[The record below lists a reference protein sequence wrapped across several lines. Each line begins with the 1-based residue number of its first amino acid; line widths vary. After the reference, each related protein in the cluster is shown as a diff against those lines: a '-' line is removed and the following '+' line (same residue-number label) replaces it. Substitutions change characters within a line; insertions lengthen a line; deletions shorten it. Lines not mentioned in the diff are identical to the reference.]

1 MLIPTIFLAACFA
14 GQAKIEPSHD
24 QNPVFTKV
32 LNEGLEAGGQTIRL
46 APPRLVDGQAA
57 DVQRAALKE
66 LAGSDRAL
74 DELLRD
80 SVTAPF
86 IIKVH
91 DVKTTGATVRQ
102 ADIWFAVHGD
112 LKKVDPARE
121 AARTDQKAV
130 EVANMWFQT
139 RLLKTDDLRAAGI
152 TPAPTGSER
161 NAWYAHIHAK
171 LLDRIDFEV
180 TNHVVASE
188 SSESVVIASA
198 TDPSFANAGPLSN
211 GWKSLTAP
219 AGSQT
224 EASTARQAYSGG
236 ISYAK
241 ITRIA
246 FQPTALFVEMHLAF
260 VEPDGWFQGAPILR
274 SKFSV
279 AAQDQIRTLRR
290 ELAKKRAK

>member
-14 GQAKIEPSHD
+14 GQAKIEPPHD

-32 LNEGLEAGGQTIRL
+32 VNEGIEAGGQTVRL
-46 APPRLVDGQAA
+46 AAPRLVDGQTA

-66 LAGSDRAL
+66 VAGSDRAL

-86 IIKVH
+86 IIKVR
-91 DVKTTGATVRQ
+91 DLKTTDATIRQ
-102 ADIWFAVHGD
+102 ADIWFAVHGG

-139 RLLKTDDLRAAGI
+139 RLLKADEFRAGGI
-152 TPAPTGSER
+152 KLADTGS
-161 NAWYAHIHAK
+161 NGKSWYAHIHAK

-198 TDPSFANAGPLSN
+198 TDPSFDNVESLSN
-211 GWKSLTAP
+211 GWKSLAP
-219 AGSQT
+219 PGS
-224 EASTARQAYSGG
+224 SQADAATRHPYSGG

-241 ITRIA
+241 ISRIA
-246 FQPTALFVEMHLAF
+246 FKPGALFVEMHVAF
-260 VEPDGWFQGAPILR
+260 VEPVGWFQGAPILR

-279 AAQDQIRTLRR
+279 AAQDQIRSLRR
-290 ELAKKRAK
+290 ELAKQRSK

>member
-1 MLIPTIFLAACFA
+1 MLIPTVFLAAFFA
-14 GQAKIEPSHD
+14 GQAKIEPPQD
-24 QNPVFTKV
+24 QNPVFSKV
-32 LNEGLEAGGQTIRL
+32 LNAGLDAGGQTIRL
-46 APPRLVDGQAA
+46 AAPRLVDGKSA
-57 DVQRAALKE
+57 DDQRAALKE

-91 DVKTTGATVRQ
+91 DVKTTGATVRL

-112 LKKVDPARE
+112 LKAVDPGRE
-121 AARTDQKAV
+121 AARTDQQTV

-139 RLLKTDDLRAAGI
+139 RLLKTDELRAGGI
-152 TPAPTGSER
+152 TPAHTGPDR

-198 TDPSFANAGPLSN
+198 TDPSFDSAGPLSN
-211 GWKSLTAP
+211 GWKSLAAP
-219 AGSQT
+219 GGSQT
-224 EASTARQAYSGG
+224 DAAARQPYSGG

-241 ITRIA
+241 ISRFA
-246 FQPTALFVEMHLAF
+246 FQPTALFVEMHVAF
-260 VEPDGWFQGAPILR
+260 IEPDGWFQGAPILR

>member
-14 GQAKIEPSHD
+14 GQSKIEPAHD
-24 QNPVFTKV
+24 QNPVYRKV
-32 LNEGLEAGGQTIRL
+32 VNEGLEAGRQTVKL
-46 APPRLVDGQAA
+46 AAPRLVDGKTA

-86 IIKVH
+86 IIKVR
-91 DVKTTGATVRQ
+91 DVKTTDATVRQ

-139 RLLKTDDLRAAGI
+139 RLLKADELGNK
-152 TPAPTGSER
+152 PADTGSDGKS
-161 NAWYAHIHAK
+161 WYTHIHAK

-198 TDPSFANAGPLSN
+198 TDPSFDNAGSLSN
-211 GWKSLTAP
+211 GWKSLVPPGSSQADTATRHP
-219 AGSQT
+219 
-224 EASTARQAYSGG
+224 YSGG

-241 ITRIA
+241 ISRIA
-246 FQPTALFVEMHLAF
+246 FQPGALFVEMHVAF
-260 VEPDGWFQGAPILR
+260 VEPEGWFQGAPILR

-290 ELAKKRAK
+290 ELAKQRSK

>member
-1 MLIPTIFLAACFA
+1 MLIPTLLLATCVT
-14 GQAKIEPSHD
+14 GQAKIEPPHD

-32 LNEGLEAGGQTIRL
+32 VTQGLDAGGQIISLT
-46 APPRLVDGQAA
+46 PPRLVDGQSAE
-57 DVQRAALKE
+57 VQRSVLKD

-91 DVKTTGATVRQ
+91 DVKITGATIRK

-112 LKKVDPARE
+112 LKKIDPAQE
-121 AARTDQKAV
+121 AARTNQKAV

-139 RLLKTDDLRAAGI
+139 RLLKTDEIRACGI
-152 TPAPTGSER
+152 TPAHTASDG

-180 TNHVVASE
+180 TNDVVASE
-188 SSESVVIASA
+188 SSESVVLASA
-198 TDPSFANAGPLSN
+198 TDPSFASAKSLSN
-211 GWKSLTAP
+211 GWRTLTAP
-219 AGSQT
+219 GGSQT
-224 EASTARQAYSGG
+224 GDAVTHTYSGG

-241 ITRIA
+241 ISRIA
-246 FQPTALFVEMHLAF
+246 FQPTALFVEMRVAF

-274 SKFSV
+274 SKFGV

-290 ELAKKRAK
+290 ELVKKHSK

>member
-1 MLIPTIFLAACFA
+1 MLIPTFLLAACFA
-14 GQAKIEPSHD
+14 GQVRIEPPHD
-24 QNPVFTKV
+24 QNPVYTKV
-32 LNEGLEAGGQTIRL
+32 LNEGLKATGQMIRL
-46 APPRLVDGQAA
+46 APPKLVDGQTA
-57 DVQRAALKE
+57 DVQRSALNE

-102 ADIWFAVHGD
+102 ADIWFAVHGE
-112 LKKVDPARE
+112 LKKVDPAQE
-121 AARTDQKAV
+121 AARTDQKEV

-139 RLLKTDDLRAAGI
+139 RLLKTGEVRAAGVKV
-152 TPAPTGSER
+152 ADAGSDR
-161 NAWYAHIHAK
+161 NTWFAHIHAK

-188 SSESVVIASA
+188 SSESVVVASA
-198 TDPSFANAGPLSN
+198 TDPNFANAGPLSN

-219 AGSQT
+219 GGLQT
-224 EASTARQAYSGG
+224 DVREPYSGG

-241 ITRIA
+241 ISRIA
-246 FQPTALFVEMHLAF
+246 FRPTALFVEMHVAF

-290 ELAKKRAK
+290 ELAKKRAR

>member
-1 MLIPTIFLAACFA
+1 MLIPTFLLVACFA
-14 GQAKIEPSHD
+14 RQAKIEPPHD

-74 DELLRD
+74 EDLLRD

-91 DVKTTGATVRQ
+91 DTKATGATVRQ

-121 AARTDQKAV
+121 AARTDQKDV

-139 RLLKTDDLRAAGI
+139 RLLKADELRAGGL
-152 TPAPTGSER
+152 TPADSGTDK

-180 TNHVVASE
+180 TNRIVPSE

-211 GWKSLTAP
+211 GWKSLAAP
-219 AGSQT
+219 GGSQSG
-224 EASTARQAYSGG
+224 AAARQPYSGG

-241 ITRIA
+241 ISRLA
-246 FQPTALFVEMHLAF
+246 FQPTALFVEMHVAF

>member
-1 MLIPTIFLAACFA
+1 MLIPTLLLAVSFA
-14 GQAKIEPSHD
+14 GQVKIEPPHD

-32 LNEGLEAGGQTIRL
+32 LNQGLEAGGQTIRL

-74 DELLRD
+74 EELLRD

-112 LKKVDPARE
+112 LKKVDPAQE
-121 AARTDQKAV
+121 AARTDQKEV

-139 RLLKTDDLRAAGI
+139 RLLNAKEIRAGGI
-152 TPAPTGSER
+152 TPADTGAEK

-188 SSESVVIASA
+188 SLESVVLASA
-198 TDPSFANAGPLSN
+198 TDPSFANAGSLSN
-211 GWKSLTAP
+211 GWKSLNAP
-219 AGSQT
+219 GASQT
-224 EASTARQAYSGG
+224 DAAARQPYSGG

-241 ITRIA
+241 ISRVA
-246 FQPTALFVEMHLAF
+246 FQPTALFVEMRVAF

>member
-1 MLIPTIFLAACFA
+1 MLIPTLFWAACFA
-14 GQAKIEPSHD
+14 GQAKIESPHD
-24 QNPVFTKV
+24 QNPVYTKV
-32 LNEGLEAGGQTIRL
+32 ITQGLDAGGQTITL
-46 APPRLVDGQAA
+46 PPPRLVDSLAA
-57 DVQRAALKE
+57 DVQRSALQE

-74 DELLRD
+74 AELLRD

-112 LKKVDPARE
+112 LKKVDPAQE

-139 RLLKTDDLRAAGI
+139 RLLKSEEIRASGI
-152 TPAPTGSER
+152 TPVGTAADR

-188 SSESVVIASA
+188 SSESVVLASA
-198 TDPSFANAGPLSN
+198 TDPSFATAKSLSN
-211 GWKSLTAP
+211 CWKTLTASG
-219 AGSQT
+219 GSQSG
-224 EASTARQAYSGG
+224 AAPSQPYSGG

-241 ITRIA
+241 ISRLA
-246 FQPTALFVEMHLAF
+246 FQPDALFVEMHVAF

-290 ELAKKRAK
+290 ELVKKRSK

>member
-14 GQAKIEPSHD
+14 GQAKIEPPHD

-32 LNEGLEAGGQTIRL
+32 VNAGLEAGGQTVRL
-46 APPRLVDGQAA
+46 AVPRLVDGKTA
-57 DVQRAALKE
+57 DDQRAALKE

-86 IIKVH
+86 IIKVR
-91 DVKTTGATVRQ
+91 DVKTTDATVRQ

-139 RLLKTDDLRAAGI
+139 RLLKADELRAGGI
-152 TPAPTGSER
+152 KLADTGSDGKS
-161 NAWYAHIHAK
+161 WYAHIHAK

-198 TDPSFANAGPLSN
+198 TDPSFDNAGSLSN
-211 GWKSLTAP
+211 GWKSLVP
-219 AGSQT
+219 PGSSQAD
-224 EASTARQAYSGG
+224 ASTRHSYSGG

-241 ITRIA
+241 ISRIA
-246 FQPTALFVEMHLAF
+246 FQPGALFVEMHVAF

-279 AAQDQIRTLRR
+279 AAQDQIRSLRR
-290 ELAKKRAK
+290 ELAKRRSK